1 MCNYISRPRNIF
13 WAQTNPKKKRI
24 RGPEKAQ
31 NDPKPKIRRQKI
43 LQNKNYQLIWVNS
56 KTKFWTTYQPT
67 KRTKGAKGF
76 KKKQLK
82 IEKKKQK
89 ITKWKLSIYM
99 STLNSTSTQLYIN
112 SSSISTQPQHNL
124 NSTSTSTQPQLNLN
138 LISTSNQSQPQPQL
152 NPNPNSTLTS
162 KQNQVQVNLNHNL
175 NSIWLWH
182 KSNPVLFWQTLSRS
196 PQSKS
201 KVQVQ
206 VWADD
211 WVFIKIRFSNHPASR
226 ESLKRSET
234 ELYFQNKRC

>member
-1 MCNYISRPRNIF
+1 
-13 WAQTNPKKKRI
+13 
-24 RGPEKAQ
+24 
-31 NDPKPKIRRQKI
+31 
-43 LQNKNYQLIWVNS
+43 
-56 KTKFWTTYQPT
+56 
-67 KRTKGAKGF
+67 
-76 KKKQLK
+76 
-82 IEKKKQK
+82 
-89 ITKWKLSIYM
+89 M

-124 NSTSTSTQPQLNLN
+124 NSTSTQPQLNLN

-162 KQNQVQVNLNHNL
+162 KQNQVRVNLNHNL

-211 WVFIKIRFSNHPASR
+211 WVFIKIRFSNQPPSRPPSHPG
-226 ESLKRSET
+226 KFQRSKI
-234 ELYFQNKRC
+234 ELYFQNKSC